1 MSPGF
6 FLLAATVFVAA
17 FVFIRWRSGRSI
29 PVSGRKAASIKVQKT
44 HKVQKTQRNQIK
56 SISPQ
61 KEIEL
66 RELVKRGAK
75 IQAIKQVHRWTNLGL
90 QESKD
95 YISSL
100 SEIKQAPSL
109 GNEIPS
115 DLKDNLK
122 NLVQRKQ
129 KIQAIKQL
137 RTYTGWDL
145 KKSKDY
151 VDRL

>member
-6 FLLAATVFVAA
+6 FLLATAVFVTA
-17 FVFIRWRSGRSI
+17 FIFIRWRSGGSNSA
-29 PVSGRKAASIKVQKT
+29 VGRKAPSIKDRKI
-44 HKVQKTQRNQIK
+44 QRSQTK

-75 IQAIKQVHRWTNLGL
+75 IQAIKQVRRWTNLGL
-90 QESKD
+90 KDSKE
-95 YISSL
+95 YINGL

-109 GNEIPS
+109 GNEVP
-115 DLKDNLK
+115 LELRDNLK
-122 NLVQRKQ
+122 SLVQKKQ

-145 KKSKDY
+145 KQSKNY
-151 VDRL
+151 IDRL